1 MSNDNA
7 TPQVQR
13 SYRRRAGTSD
23 RVMGDREDRE
33 RVLVQLLPDQID
45 QIIEVASGV
54 KPESAIETSNR
65 NLLINGNGNHDA
77 MEPLD
82 PGADMRWIFRPL
94 MADKGL
100 SQSLLIGLQI
110 LTCFPLDGTHR
121 GVAEVARQLGMN
133 NSTVHRYLTT
143 LLEVGLLE
151 RDPDSRWYRI
161 AQGGR

>member
-7 TPQVQR
+7 SPQVQR
-13 SYRRRAGTSD
+13 SYRRRAGTAD

-54 KPESAIETSNR
+54 KPESEIRPR
-65 NLLINGNGNHDA
+65 NGDLMGNGAGDPDA
-77 MEPLD
+77 MESLD

-121 GVAEVARQLGMN
+121 GVAEVARQLDMN

-151 RDPDSRWYRI
+151 RDPHSRWYRI
-161 AQGGR
+161 AQGSR